1 MNNCNNTT
9 NHLDECPHAFIKDGV
24 VVQIAVFKE
33 DDHGSALIDLVKAD
47 KQADTVICIC
57 DHGVVPH
64 LYSTW
69 DGTTFTAPTL
79 DYLYSI
85 GISNEN
91 QAMVDARI
99 AEEAA
104 KASTEAAPTA

>member
-1 MNNCNNTT
+1 MVEK
-9 NHLDECPHAFIKDGV
+9 HYAFVKNGSV
-24 VVQIAVFKE
+24 VNIGLFAYQ
-33 DDHGSALIDLVKAD
+33 DDALAQSVANEHSYDSFVWLSDSK
-47 KQADTVICIC
+47 
-57 DHGVVPH
+57 VPALH
-64 LYSTW
+64 SSW
-69 DGTTFTAPTL
+69 DGTNFTDPTL

-104 KASTEAAPTA
+104 KAAANPPAEPTPTE

>member
-1 MNNCNNTT
+1 MSAYQISEGRATRS
-9 NHLDECPHAFIKDGV
+9 
-24 VVQIAVFKE
+24 IAVDIGLTIGATSRTLHRE
-33 DDHGSALIDLVKAD
+33 LGLR
-47 KQADTVICIC
+47 
-57 DHGVVPH
+57 
-64 LYSTW
+64 
-69 DGTTFTAPTL
+69 TTFTDPTL